1 MSADIS
7 ADSSA
12 TPPRIGDSQSMLRIG
27 DSQSMLRIGM
37 VCPYSLTIPGGV
49 QHQVLGLAR
58 SLRARG
64 HEVRVLGPCD
74 GPPPASFVTPLGDS
88 LPTSANGSIA
98 PLAPD
103 PSAALRTIR
112 ALNDE
117 AFDVLHL
124 HEPFAPGPTQT
135 AVFVKL
141 APIVA
146 TFHMAGSSAGYKVF
160 RRPLSHFV
168 SRLDVRCVV
177 SKDALQLVSEFFPGD
192 YEVLFNGIE
201 LEQYESAAQPARA
214 PTSRAIFF
222 IGRHEPRKGL
232 EVLLQAMDR
241 LPSDVTLWVASDGP
255 DTARLRAQYGND
267 SRVEWLGRISDD
279 EKVRRLQ
286 SAAAFCAPSLH
297 GESFGVVL
305 LEAMAAGAPVVASS
319 LDGYRNV
326 ATHEVDA
333 LLVEP
338 GDPVE
343 LAAGLSRVLDD
354 APLAA
359 RLIEAGQSRSREY
372 SMDEL
377 AARYEVLYRRALDIE
392 AAAGS
397 AVRVPRMLKRFEGRF
412 LRGPRERTRVT

>member
-192 YEVLFNGIE
+192 YE
-201 LEQYESAAQPARA
+201 SAAQPARA

-333 LLVEP
+333 LLVDP